1 MRRRSCSRKPSP
13 SKAVDNQRSTPD
25 RARYLALLR
34 AILIN
39 LKVNLMKKMLLVLAF
54 LGASAGGIAETVGDV
69 STTFKLLS
77 PNDKVVVEVFDDP
90 EVEGVACYLSHAKT
104 GGYKGALGLAEDTSD
119 AAVACRQ
126 IGPIAFKGKIA
137 MQDEVFN
144 ARTSFLFKHVRVVRM
159 VDSKRNTLVY
169 LVYSDKLIDGS
180 PKNSVTAVPV
190 PAAQPIPLK

>member
-1 MRRRSCSRKPSP
+1 MR
-13 SKAVDNQRSTPD
+13 N
-25 RARYLALLR
+25 
-34 AILIN
+34 ILCT
-39 LKVNLMKKMLLVLAF
+39 VAF
-54 LGASAGGIAETVGDV
+54 LSASLACVAETVGDV

-90 EVEGVACYLSHAKT
+90 DVAGVACYLSHAKT

-126 IGPIAFKGKIA
+126 VGPIAFKGKIA

-169 LVYSDKLIDGS
+169 LVYSDKLIEGS
-180 PKNSVTAVPV
+180 PKNSVTAVPL
-190 PAAQPIPLK
+190 PAILPIPLK